1 MSPPSERR
9 FPRLPLAKAK
19 PRTKARSRE
28 EDAKQSGQ
36 FPLPQFLRAFVAS
49 CETSSNPAAFREDLI
64 DACMILKSAVQTKI
78 FTAKAQRSQRER

>member
-28 EDAKQSGQ
+28 DDAKQSGQ

-64 DACMILKSAVQTKI
+64 DACMMESIHEPAGLAGAV
-78 FTAKAQRSQRER
+78 